1 MDTRTDDGLDGRL
14 REALEPPPE
23 AVGRIVRAALAAER
37 PAARSSRLVPAV
49 AGAAALLALAAL
61 YLARPQARARVSIE
75 NVGEVLVVQRQE
87 GGRVLIHNGSAAG
100 SSSPSGSM
108 IVIHGGMQ

>member
-1 MDTRTDDGLDGRL
+1 MDTRTDGGMDGRL
-14 REALEPPPE
+14 REALEPSPE
-23 AVGRIVRAALAAER
+23 AVGRVVRAALPEER
-37 PAARSSRLVPAV
+37 PARPRRLAPAI
-49 AGAAALLALAAL
+49 AGAAALLALAGL
-61 YLARPQARARVSIE
+61 YLARPRERASVSIE

-108 IVIHGGMQ
+108 IVIHGGTR